1 MDKLTPETLASLCQ
15 YGHSITEESV
25 VWNGYKIKFQQ
36 DQDADS
42 PHDRG
47 DYMPPMIYCH
57 CDGLQ
62 EQHGPDLSPLGP
74 FDHIAANW
82 EAIRDV
88 FNISAVAM
96 ESDQQENLA
105 HGDDLDQ
112 WRADYLQE
120 CLDSAKSEARGGYRT
135 QAYLDTLAAL
145 YMLQGVPA
153 FVMQTRGYS
162 QGDWAAVLFI
172 MTPDWAG
179 LVGCPYATPGA
190 VDLDKCKEDC
200 AGSLKEVAAWMWG
213 DVYGYTVTRSK
224 SGRDVDSC
232 WGFYGSDGNDSG
244 IFESICENVN
254 QDWADKVER
263 RAAKQAR
270 KMEKARPDLAAQY
283 GES

>member
-1 MDKLTPETLASLCQ
+1 
-15 YGHSITEESV
+15 
-25 VWNGYKIKFQQ
+25 
-36 DQDADS
+36 
-42 PHDRG
+42 
-47 DYMPPMIYCH
+47 MPPAIWTYGR
-57 CDGLQ
+57 DGLQ
-62 EQHGPDLSPLGP
+62 EDHGPDLSPLGP

-88 FNISAVAM
+88 FKISAAAM

-112 WRADYLQE
+112 WRADYLDE
-120 CLDSAKSEARGGYRT
+120 CLDGLKGEARQGYRT
-135 QAYLDTLAAL
+135 QAYLDALAAL

-172 MTPDWAG
+172 MTPDWAE
-179 LVGCPYATPGA
+179 LVGCPYALPGA

-200 AGSLKEVAAWMWG
+200 AGSLKEVGAWMWG
-213 DVYGYTVTRSK
+213 NVYGYTVTRSK

-232 WGFYGSDGNDSG
+232 WGFYGSDGNESG

-254 QDWADKVER
+254 HDWADKVKR
-263 RAAKQAR
+263 RAEKQAR